1 MNITML
7 ECKIEQKMTNPSMH
21 HPFQKEQ
28 FFFLFNSI
36 ECRPITIFLKNITL
50 KKIAFHPTNYE
61 KNSRILY
68 QDTLD
73 FTQVLQPRKHFLDH
87 FIGAI
92 QKMPFL

>member
-1 MNITML
+1 MNIAML
-7 ECKIEQKMTNPSMH
+7 ECKIEQKMTKCTTHSKRNKKN
-21 HPFQKEQ
+21 FYLIQLNVDQ
-28 FFFLFNSI
+28 LLNFF
-36 ECRPITIFLKNITL
+36 ENITL

-61 KNSRILY
+61 ICLRILY

-73 FTQVLQPRKHFLDH
+73 FTQLLQPRKHFLDH